1 MRTLLLVSFLLI
13 SLIGLSQPKYPIQ
26 TMYKGDS
33 VVILSIKQSFD
44 INKAIET
51 QKRVIREQSRKITL
65 LNKTIDSLNNTI
77 AHIPFML
84 DSIKYVADTTY
95 KWADELNMTLWE
107 YATYGSFI
115 YTIPPYNKLYFV
127 NLDDYNLYTHDYGN
141 VLVFEKMTK
150 SEYEE
155 YKQFR
160 DEYNKRFPPAINYFQ
175 NLQFLDFGGITR
187 KYESWI
193 WKNKSLLKEELKKK

>member
-1 MRTLLLVSFLLI
+1 MKTLLTFIFLTIPLF
-13 SLIGLSQPKYPIQ
+13 GFSQIKYPIQ
-26 TMYKGDS
+26 TMFKGDS
-33 VVILSIKQSFD
+33 VVILSIKQSID

-51 QKRVIREQSRKITL
+51 QKRVIREQSRKITS

-127 NLDDYNLYTHDYGN
+127 NLDDYNLYTHDYGKII
-141 VLVFEKMTK
+141 VFEKMTK
-150 SEYEE
+150 NEYEE

-175 NLQFLDFGGITR
+175 NLQFLDFGDITR
-187 KYESWI
+187 RYESWI
-193 WKNKSLLKEELKKK
+193 WKNKSLLEEELKKK

>member
-26 TMYKGDS
+26 TMFKGDS

-51 QKRVIREQSRKITL
+51 QKRVIREQSRKITS
-65 LNKTIDSLNNTI
+65 LNKTIDSLNRIIDN
-77 AHIPFML
+77 IPAML
-84 DSIKYVADTTY
+84 DSIRYVADTAY

-107 YATYGSFI
+107 YANYGSFI
-115 YTIPPYNKLYFV
+115 YTMVPYNKLYFV

-141 VLVFEKMTK
+141 IIVFEKMTK
-150 SEYEE
+150 SEYEQ
-155 YKQFR
+155 YKELR
-160 DEYNKRFPPAINYFQ
+160 GDYVISPAKNYFH
-175 NLQFLDFGGITR
+175 NLQFLDFNGITR
-187 KYESWI
+187 RYESWI
-193 WKNKSLLKEELKKK
+193 WKSNSLLKEKSKKK

>member
-1 MRTLLLVSFLLI
+1 MKTLLTFIFLTIPLF
-13 SLIGLSQPKYPIQ
+13 GFSQIKYPIQ
-26 TMYKGDS
+26 TMFKGDS

-51 QKRVIREQSRKITL
+51 QKRVIREQSRKITS
-65 LNKTIDSLNNTI
+65 LNKTIDSLNKTI
-77 AHIPFML
+77 SSIPNML

-127 NLDDYNLYTHDYGN
+127 NLDDYNLYTHDYGKII
-141 VLVFEKMTK
+141 VFEKMTK
-150 SEYEE
+150 NEYEE

-175 NLQFLDFGGITR
+175 NLQFLDFGDITR
-187 KYESWI
+187 RYESWI
-193 WKNKSLLKEELKKK
+193 WKNKSLLEEELKKK

>member
-13 SLIGLSQPKYPIQ
+13 SLISLSQPKYPIQ

-77 AHIPFML
+77 VHIPFML

-95 KWADELNMTLWE
+95 KWADELNMILWE

-141 VLVFEKMTK
+141 VLVFEKFNTL
-150 SEYEE
+150 SSGATDLCALTARS
-155 YKQFR
+155 FAC
-160 DEYNKRFPPAINYFQ
+160 KRAYFSVIRIDVQPQSFARSTSAPPLRSQLSTNV
-175 NLQFLDFGGITR
+175 
-187 KYESWI
+187 
-193 WKNKSLLKEELKKK
+193 

>member
-1 MRTLLLVSFLLI
+1 MRALLLVSFLLI

-51 QKRVIREQSRKITL
+51 QKRVIREQSRKITI
-65 LNKTIDSLNNTI
+65 LNSKIDSLNKQV
-77 AHIPFML
+77 AGIPMLL
-84 DSIKYVADTTY
+84 DSIKYAADTIY

-107 YATYGSFI
+107 YATHGAFI
-115 YTIPPYNKLYFV
+115 YAIPPYNKLYFV
-127 NLDDYNLYTHDYGN
+127 NLDDYNLYTHDYGDAF
-141 VLVFEKMTK
+141 VFEKMTEQ
-150 SEYEE
+150 EYIEYKKIREE
-155 YKQFR
+155 YDKI
-160 DEYNKRFPPAINYFQ
+160 FPSAVNYFQ
-175 NLQFLDFGGITR
+175 NLQFYDFR
-187 KYESWI
+187 DFVRRHENYI